1 MAHAEVYTDTIAAYF
16 EDSSDARKAI
26 DALQEAGFQ
35 SAHLGI
41 AHRGSYT
48 GATTVEG
55 NTVIHETDDKAPSTW
70 DKIKSWFGGEDVE
83 PYADERL
90 DGDPAQRE
98 VIPPSQRY
106 DEGYDD
112 TSDLHG
118 SFTAMNIPQDRAR
131 YFSHRF
137 GSSTHGA
144 IVTVQTGTRKAEA
157 ESILNR
163 YNADFGE
170 NAGTYDFS
178 QESGAYQYDSRDRAD
193 RGTNL
198 SDRSTDLSSAESRSA
213 SRTSADRPLSNVQLL
228 GEVLR
233 VHKDRVNRGE
243 VRLRK
248 EVVSETQNVQVPVQ
262 REELV
267 VERRPATNAS
277 PVAGSIGEEEIRV
290 PLSEERASLDKSTV
304 VREEVSVSKK
314 PVEQVRDLS
323 GEVRHE
329 ELVVDD
335 QTKRERS
342 A

>member
-1 MAHAEVYTDTIAAYF
+1 MAQTDVYTDTLAAYF
-16 EDSSDARKAI
+16 NDSSDARKAV
-26 DALQEAGFQ
+26 DALQKAGFG

-48 GATTVEG
+48 GSSSTLGNTTVRD
-55 NTVIHETDDKAPSTW
+55 TTDENGPSTW
-70 DKIKSWFGGEDVE
+70 DKIKSWFSGEDVE

-90 DGDPAQRE
+90 DRDPAQRE
-98 VIPPSQRY
+98 VIPPSERY

-118 SFTAMNIPQDRAR
+118 SFTAMNVPNDRAR

-137 GSSTHGA
+137 SRSEHGA
-144 IVTVQTGTRKAEA
+144 VVTVQAGDRKAEA

-170 NAGTYDFS
+170 NAGSYDYS
-178 QESGAYQYDSRDRAD
+178 SESGAYQYDGRDRDD
-193 RGTNL
+193 R
-198 SDRSTDLSSAESRSA
+198 RSTTAATEQISKE
-213 SRTSADRPLSNVQLL
+213 RPSNVHLL

-248 EVVSETQNVQVPVQ
+248 EVVTETQNVQVPVQ

-267 VERRPATNAS
+267 VERRPATGAS
-277 PVAGSIGEEEIRV
+277 PATGAIGEEEIRV
-290 PLSEERASLDKSTV
+290 PLSEERATLDKSTV

-314 PVEQVRDLS
+314 PVEEVRDLS

-335 QTKRERS
+335 KTRRKRS

>member
-1 MAHAEVYTDTIAAYF
+1 MAQTDVYTDTIAAYF
-16 EDSSDARKAI
+16 NDSSDARKAV
-26 DALQEAGFQ
+26 DALQKAGFK

-41 AHRGSYT
+41 AHRGAYT
-48 GATTVEG
+48 GSSSTVGNTTVRDTIGENG
-55 NTVIHETDDKAPSTW
+55 PSTW
-70 DKIKSWFGGEDVE
+70 DKIKGWFSGDEAE

-90 DGDPAQRE
+90 ERDPAQQE
-98 VIPPSQRY
+98 VIPPSERY

-118 SFTAMNIPQDRAR
+118 SFTAMNIPQECAR

-137 GSSTHGA
+137 SRSTHGA
-144 IVTVQTGTRKAEA
+144 VVTVQAGARKAEA
-157 ESILNR
+157 ESILNQ

-170 NAGTYDFS
+170 NAGSYDYTS
-178 QESGAYQYDSRDRAD
+178 EAGAYQYDGRDR
-193 RGTNL
+193 
-198 SDRSTDLSSAESRSA
+198 SDRRTAADSVSAEQ
-213 SRTSADRPLSNVQLL
+213 TSNSSERPSNVQLL

-248 EVVSETQNVQVPVQ
+248 EVVTETQNVQVPVQ

-267 VERRPATNAS
+267 IERNPVSNGRA
-277 PVAGSIGEEEIRV
+277 VAGSIGEEEIRV
-290 PLSEERASLDKSTV
+290 PLSEERATLDKSTV
-304 VREEVSVSKK
+304 VREEVNVSKK
-314 PVEQVRDLS
+314 PVEEVRNLT
-323 GEVRHE
+323 GEVRRE

-335 QTKRERS
+335 ETKRKRS

>member
-1 MAHAEVYTDTIAAYF
+1 MAQAQVYTDTIAAYF
-16 EDSSDARKAI
+16 EDSSDARKAV
-26 DALQEAGFQ
+26 DALQDAGFK

-48 GATTVEG
+48 GSSSTVGNTTVRE
-55 NTVIHETDDKAPSTW
+55 TTDDNGPSTW
-70 DKIKSWFGGEDVE
+70 DKIKSWFSGEEAE

-90 DGDPAQRE
+90 ERDPAQQE

-118 SFTAMNIPQDRAR
+118 SFTAMNIPDDRAR

-137 GSSTHGA
+137 SKSTHGA
-144 IVTVQTGTRKAEA
+144 VVTVQAGDRKAEA
-157 ESILNR
+157 EAILNR

-170 NAGTYDFS
+170 NAGTYDYA
-178 QESGAYQYDSRDRAD
+178 QGSGAYQYDDRDRAD
-193 RGTNL
+193 RSTPDTTTETFANR
-198 SDRSTDLSSAESRSA
+198 DRAT
-213 SRTSADRPLSNVQLL
+213 DRPPINVQLL

-248 EVVSETQNVQVPVQ
+248 EVVTENQTVQVPLQ

-267 VERRPATNAS
+267 VERKPASGAS
-277 PVAGSIGEEEIRV
+277 PVAGAIGEEEIRV
-290 PLSEERASLDKSTV
+290 PLSEERATLDKSTV
-304 VREEVSVSKK
+304 VREDVSVSKK
-314 PVEQVRDLS
+314 PVEQVRDLT

-335 QTKRERS
+335 STKRERS

>member
-1 MAHAEVYTDTIAAYF
+1 MAQTDVYTNTLAAYF
-16 EDSSDARKAI
+16 NDSSDARKAV
-26 DALQEAGFQ
+26 DALHEAGFQ

-48 GATTVEG
+48 GRSSTFGNTTVRD
-55 NTVIHETDDKAPSTW
+55 TTDENGSSTW
-70 DKIKSWFGGEDVE
+70 DKIKSWFSGEDVE
-83 PYADERL
+83 PYADEHL
-90 DGDPAQRE
+90 DRDPAQRE
-98 VIPPSQRY
+98 VIPPSERY

-118 SFTAMNIPQDRAR
+118 SFTAMNIPDDRAR

-137 GSSTHGA
+137 SSSEHGA
-144 IVTVQTGTRKAEA
+144 VVTVQAGDRKAEA

-170 NAGTYDFS
+170 NAASYDYTS
-178 QESGAYQYDSRDRAD
+178 ESGAFQHEGRDRDD
-193 RGTNL
+193 RRTATPSTQRVTNERP
-198 SDRSTDLSSAESRSA
+198 SD
-213 SRTSADRPLSNVQLL
+213 VQLL

-248 EVVSETQNVQVPVQ
+248 EVVIETQNVQVPFQ

-267 VERRPATNAS
+267 VERRPATGAR
-277 PVAGSIGEEEIRV
+277 PVTGAIGEEEIRV
-290 PLSEERASLDKSTV
+290 PLSEERATLDKSTV
-304 VREEVSVSKK
+304 VREEVNVSKK
-314 PVEQVRDLS
+314 PVEEVRDLS

-335 QTKRERS
+335 TTRRKRS